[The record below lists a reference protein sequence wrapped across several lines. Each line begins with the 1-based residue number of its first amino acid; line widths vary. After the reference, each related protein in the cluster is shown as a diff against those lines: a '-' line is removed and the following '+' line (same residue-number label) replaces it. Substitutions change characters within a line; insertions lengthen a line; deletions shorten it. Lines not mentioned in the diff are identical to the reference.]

1 MHTWT
6 HTSSLPFCL
15 PRRASRKCAQD
26 TQKISTTAQDS
37 RPTSRQRIQARQT
50 HTHTRTRG
58 DLYEHHGAGQT
69 PSGGNEFAIINHAS
83 NRILHWP
90 VATPHPQPQSQPQPQ
105 PNMQSLSP
113 SSATSTSIS
122 LSSCYFFLHHSTN
135 VFTALF
141 FVCTRGR
148 PQCAP
153 QD

>member
-1 MHTWT
+1 MDTHEQFTFLFAPSRFQEVCTRYTKDIYNGPRLKTQEQAANSGEADT
-6 HTSSLPFCL
+6 HT
-15 PRRASRKCAQD
+15 Q
-26 TQKISTTAQDS
+26 
-37 RPTSRQRIQARQT
+37 
-50 HTHTRTRG
+50 G

-90 VATPHPQPQSQPQPQ
+90 VATPHPQPQPQ

-113 SSATSTSIS
+113 SSSTSTSIS
-122 LSSCYFFLHHSTN
+122 LFFCTTLRMCLLRCFLSAP
-135 VFTALF
+135 V
-141 FVCTRGR
+141 TRGR